1 MPARS
6 STEPVVLLACT
17 FAALVWSAIRPY
29 EYITWLL
36 EVAPVLIAA
45 PILVRTF
52 AKHPLSPLV
61 YRLIF
66 LHALILIV
74 GGHYTYARV
83 PLGAWVQDWLDL
95 ARNHY
100 DRLGHLAQGFVP
112 AFIAREI
119 LLRATPLVRGAW
131 LHFLVVCVCLA
142 ISATYEMIEWVA
154 AMVSQ
159 QASESFLGTQGDNW
173 DTQWDMFLALCGAL
187 AALTLYRI
195 HDRSME
201 AAGIRT

>member
-6 STEPVVLLACT
+6 PAEPAVLLACT
-17 FAALVWSAIRPY
+17 FAALVWSGIRPY
-29 EYITWLL
+29 DYLTWLL

-45 PILVRTF
+45 PILIRTYPTR
-52 AKHPLSPLV
+52 PLSPLV

-66 LHALILIV
+66 VHAIILIV

-83 PLGAWVQDWLDL
+83 PIGAWVQDWLDL

-100 DRLGHLAQGFVP
+100 DRIGHIAQGFVP
-112 AFIAREI
+112 AVIAREI
-119 LLRATPLVRGAW
+119 LLRATPLTRGAW
-131 LHFLVVCVCLA
+131 LNLLIVCVCLA
-142 ISATYEMIEWVA
+142 ISATYEMIEWLA
-154 AMVSQ
+154 PMVSQ

-187 AALTLYRI
+187 AALTLHRV

-201 AAGIRT
+201 SVGIRV